1 MKFQTI
7 VKSLILE
14 ARELLDQYEVNG
26 IDVDIL
32 YNTHSNIGVNNSAL
46 GRVPVDEV
54 LDAMVEI
61 LEVIVEVSLNSLEK
75 DSNHDKD
82 KSILI
87 VDNQVGGDYHIWV
100 NRGRS
105 GTLFLTINTSIY
117 HPKHLP
123 LQKNDGKIIIT
134 KIGDTIVKESVDNT
148 FTSKVIGNII
158 VYYKNN

>member
-1 MKFQTI
+1 MKFQSI

-14 ARELLDQYEVNG
+14 ARELIAQYEVNG
-26 IDVDIL
+26 INVDIL
-32 YNTHSNIGVNNSAL
+32 YNTHSSIGINNSSL
-46 GRVPVDEV
+46 GRVPIDEV
-54 LDAMVEI
+54 LYAMVEI

-75 DSNHDKD
+75 KTSHSKD

-100 NRGRS
+100 NRGKS
-105 GTLFLTINTSIY
+105 GTLYLTINTSIF

-134 KIGDTIVKESVDNT
+134 KIGNTIVKESVDDT

>member
-1 MKFQTI
+1 MKFQSI

-26 IDVDIL
+26 IDVAI
-32 YNTHSNIGVNNSAL
+32 YNNIYDNIEINNSSL
-46 GRVPVDEV
+46 GRVPIDEV

-75 DSNHDKD
+75 ETNHGKD

-100 NRGRS
+100 NRGKS

-134 KIGDTIVKESVDNT
+134 KIGDTIVKESVDDT